1 MLYDKSNSLKH
12 THLFLRRTCND
23 SAISDTSLPLASST
37 GSFSSRLDSRIR
49 LSTANV
55 SPWWVPPRPP
65 SCTSSSL
72 MPVKAYETGCGKK
85 RYKLFVNRSV
95 YKPHKLS
102 TTNVSPW
109 WVPPRPPSCTSSSL
123 MPVKAYETGCGKKR
137 FFLQAFCQQISV

>member
-1 MLYDKSNSLKH
+1 
-12 THLFLRRTCND
+12 
-23 SAISDTSLPLASST
+23 
-37 GSFSSRLDSRIR
+37 
-49 LSTANV
+49 
-55 SPWWVPPRPP
+55 VPPRPP